1 MNNIQMKNEIPDTSN
16 DTVKLAFSVTFDDG
30 TTISDGAIVISRAD
44 WLNMT
49 GKQKSQSEKKQIC
62 ETISISK
69 LSLTTRIKL
78 LEQKNLAKH

>member
-30 TTISDGAIVISRAD
+30 TTISDGAIVISRAE

-49 GKQKSQSEKKQIC
+49 GKQKLDKIANVISEKI
-62 ETISISK
+62 
-69 LSLTTRIKL
+69 LSTKVG
-78 LEQKNLAKH
+78 E

>member
-1 MNNIQMKNEIPDTSN
+1 MNNIQMKNEIPDNNN

-49 GKQKSQSEKKQIC
+49 GQEKLSKIADV
-62 ETISISK
+62 ISK
-69 LSLTTRIKL
+69 KMSGTKG
-78 LEQKNLAKH
+78 E

>member
-30 TTISDGAIVISRAD
+30 TTISDGAIVISRSE

-49 GKQKSQSEKKQIC
+49 GKQKLDNIANVISEKI
-62 ETISISK
+62 
-69 LSLTTRIKL
+69 LSTKVG
-78 LEQKNLAKH
+78 E

>member
-30 TTISDGAIVISRAD
+30 TTISDGAIVISRSE

-49 GKQKSQSEKKQIC
+49 GKQKLDKIANVISEKI
-62 ETISISK
+62 
-69 LSLTTRIKL
+69 LSTKTG
-78 LEQKNLAKH
+78 E

>member
-30 TTISDGAIVISRAD
+30 TSIGDGAIVISRAD

-49 GKQKSQSEKKQIC
+49 GQQKLDKIADVVSTKMLGTKG
-62 ETISISK
+62 
-69 LSLTTRIKL
+69 
-78 LEQKNLAKH
+78 